1 MPRSTFSARLQLLDI
16 RRPALYC
23 SRNHSDKH
31 LNANFSMN
39 LKSSL
44 LPMLRSVL
52 AFFLGSLA
60 LILTVFPSGIVI
72 ESVFPGAMETGGFP
86 NIFPAQF
93 LLLLIEFIG
102 GTLGTLV
109 VILAAPGTL
118 LLHAVLFGAL
128 ILALNILTITSG
140 ASIWP
145 LWASI
150 VLLAAVP
157 VEVWVGYGLGNYIR
171 GGEVKS
177 DKN

>member
-1 MPRSTFSARLQLLDI
+1 
-16 RRPALYC
+16 
-23 SRNHSDKH
+23 
-31 LNANFSMN
+31 MN

-72 ESVFPGAMETGGFP
+72 ESVFPGSMDSGNFP

-102 GTLGTLV
+102 GTLGTLI

-128 ILALNILTITSG
+128 VLALNILTLTSG
-140 ASIWP
+140 VAAWP
-145 LWASI
+145 IWASI
-150 VLLAAVP
+150 ILLAAVP
-157 VEVWVGYGLGNYIR
+157 AEAWIGYALGNYIR
-171 GGEVKS
+171 GGDVSSEKS
-177 DKN
+177 